1 MVSSWGLQGQGLLA
15 LVAMCFCQLMHSY
28 YSLCPTCVLCTKTP
42 VCRCSRSPFVAAN
55 LLTCKH
61 LGDPSANVFVH
72 AAPHAQAGRRTSLP
86 SKNIVLVLPGNAY
99 TPDSLE
105 QFSAAAAAAD
115 VSLLEIAWA
124 VAAEEPAGTSYSL
137 SQLSQL
143 LFDSE
148 GPRDQYATFN
158 MLLADK
164 IYFKSNYKV
173 SCSAV
178 FTPAR
183 CWGCSCCL
191 AAWVYPCGLALCPG
205 MLSVALLSPDTLNSI
220 KLVESATLHR
230 YLLQTGVSPS

>member
-1 MVSSWGLQGQGLLA
+1 MLRQ
-15 LVAMCFCQLMHSY
+15 
-28 YSLCPTCVLCTKTP
+28 P
-42 VCRCSRSPFVAAN
+42 V
-55 LLTCKH
+55 
-61 LGDPSANVFVH
+61 
-72 AAPHAQAGRRTSLP
+72 QAGRRTSLP

-173 SCSAV
+173 SCSA
-178 FTPAR
+178 A
-183 CWGCSCCL
+183 S
-191 AAWVYPCGLALCPG
+191 
-205 MLSVALLSPDTLNSI
+205 LLPD
-220 KLVESATLHR
+220 AGD
-230 YLLQTGVSPS
+230 LLEVDTSHKHPYEQ